1 MATKIVM
8 AQLSPTMEEGKLIA
22 WRVAEGDT
30 ISQGDIVA
38 EIETDKANME
48 IEALGSGVLKTIVVE
63 AGRTVPVG
71 ALIGVIAEPEE
82 SIDDM
87 LASAKT
93 ADTTKEAG
101 SPDSQTDLSIDTQTP
116 VTTAQS
122 TGTTSKDVTRAVD
135 PKPITAQPDPVPSIT
150 TVDGRVKASPVAR
163 RMALEAGIDVAMI
176 AGSGPGGRV
185 VKSDL
190 EAVLATK
197 TSTPPPQTIVKTAPE
212 IPVSVDL
219 APRIEEASQM
229 RKAIARRLVQS
240 IGPIPH
246 FFLTTE
252 IDMGRALELQTD
264 LNDRFPGEKIGVNDL
279 LLKAAA
285 EALTRHPTINASWE
299 NDTVRYHGTV
309 DLSIA
314 VAVEG
319 GLITPVL
326 RDAGRKEL
334 RQISVEAHDLIER
347 ARGKALQP
355 EEYQNGTF
363 SVSNLGMFAI
373 DQFTAIINPPEAGIL
388 AIGRTVEKPV
398 VVAGEVQVR
407 KRMRATMSCDHRI
420 IDGASGAEF
429 LDTFKAILENPLH
442 LIL

>member
-1 MATKIVM
+1 MATKVVM

-22 WRVAEGDT
+22 WRVSEGDT

-48 IEALGSGVLKTIVVE
+48 IEALGGGVLRKIVVE
-63 AGRTVPVG
+63 AGQTVPVG
-71 ALIGVIAEPEE
+71 ALIGIIAKLEE

-93 ADTTKEAG
+93 SDTTKKAK
-101 SPDSQTDLSIDTQTP
+101 SPDSL
-116 VTTAQS
+116 TAD
-122 TGTTSKDVTRAVD
+122 TTSKDVAGAVD
-135 PKPITAQPDPVPSIT
+135 PKPITVQPDPVPSIT
-150 TVDGRVKASPVAR
+150 TADGRVKASPVAR
-163 RMALEAGIDVAMI
+163 RMALEAGIDVATI
-176 AGSGPGGRV
+176 AGSGPGGRI
-185 VKSDL
+185 VKSDI
-190 EAVLATK
+190 EAAISTK
-197 TSTPPPQTIVKTAPE
+197 TETTPPQTVVKTAPK
-212 IPVSVDL
+212 IPVSI
-219 APRIEEASQM
+219 APEPRVEEASQM

-246 FFLTTE
+246 FFLTVE
-252 IDMGRALELQTD
+252 IDMGRALELRAD
-264 LNDRFPGEKIGVNDL
+264 LNDRFPDEKIGVNDL
-279 LLKAAA
+279 FLKAAA
-285 EALTRHPTINASWE
+285 EALKRHPMINASWE
-299 NDTVRYHGTV
+299 NDTIRYHGTV

-334 RQISVEAHDLIER
+334 RQISVEAHDLIQR

-355 EEYQNGTF
+355 QEYQNGTF
-363 SVSNLGMFAI
+363 SISNLGMFEI

-388 AIGRTVEKPV
+388 AIGRTIEKPV
-398 VVAGEVQVR
+398 VVSGEVQVR
-407 KRMRATMSCDHRI
+407 KRMRATMSCDHRV

>member
-1 MATKIVM
+1 MATKVVM

-22 WRVAEGDT
+22 WRVSEGDT

-48 IEALGSGVLKTIVVE
+48 IEALGGGVLRKIVVE
-63 AGRTVPVG
+63 AGQTVPVG
-71 ALIGVIAEPEE
+71 ALIGVIAELEE

-93 ADTTKEAG
+93 SDTTKKAK
-101 SPDSQTDLSIDTQTP
+101 SPDSLTTD
-116 VTTAQS
+116 
-122 TGTTSKDVTRAVD
+122 TTSKDVAGAVD
-135 PKPITAQPDPVPSIT
+135 PKPITVQPDPVPSIT
-150 TVDGRVKASPVAR
+150 TADGRVKASPVAR
-163 RMALEAGIDVAMI
+163 RMALEAGINVAMI
-176 AGSGPGGRV
+176 TGSGPGGRV
-185 VKSDL
+185 VKSDI
-190 EAVLATK
+190 EAVISTK
-197 TSTPPPQTIVKTAPE
+197 TKTTPPQTVVKTAPK
-212 IPVSVDL
+212 IPVSV
-219 APRIEEASQM
+219 APEPRVEEASQM

-246 FFLTTE
+246 FFLTIE
-252 IDMGRALELQTD
+252 IDMGRTLELRTS
-264 LNDRFPGEKIGVNDL
+264 LNDRFPDEKIGVNDL
-279 LLKAAA
+279 FLKAAA
-285 EALTRHPTINASWE
+285 EALTRHPMINASWE

-334 RQISVEAHDLIER
+334 RQISVEAHDLIQR

-363 SVSNLGMFAI
+363 SISNLGMFEI

-388 AIGRTVEKPV
+388 AIGRTIEKPV
-398 VVAGEVQVR
+398 VVSGEVQVR
-407 KRMRATMSCDHRI
+407 KRMRATMSCDHRV

-429 LDTFKAILENPLH
+429 LDTFKTILENPLH

>member
-1 MATKIVM
+1 MATKVVM

-22 WRVAEGDT
+22 WRVSEGDT

-48 IEALGSGVLKTIVVE
+48 IEALGGGVLRKIVVE
-63 AGRTVPVG
+63 AGQTVPVG
-71 ALIGVIAEPEE
+71 ALIGVIAELEE

-93 ADTTKEAG
+93 SDTTKKAR
-101 SPDSQTDLSIDTQTP
+101 SPDSLTTD
-116 VTTAQS
+116 
-122 TGTTSKDVTRAVD
+122 TTSKDVARAVD
-135 PKPITAQPDPVPSIT
+135 PKPIAAQPDPVPSIT
-150 TVDGRVKASPVAR
+150 TADGRVKASPVAR

-185 VKSDL
+185 VKSDI
-190 EAVLATK
+190 EAVISTK
-197 TSTPPPQTIVKTAPE
+197 TETTPPQTVVKTAPQ
-212 IPVSVDL
+212 IPVSV
-219 APRIEEASQM
+219 APEPRVEEASQM

-246 FFLTTE
+246 FFLTIE
-252 IDMGRALELQTD
+252 IDMGRALELRTS
-264 LNDRFPGEKIGVNDL
+264 LNDRFPDEKIGVNDL
-279 LLKAAA
+279 FLKAAA
-285 EALTRHPTINASWE
+285 EALTRHPMINASWE

-347 ARGKALQP
+347 AREKALQP

-363 SVSNLGMFAI
+363 SISNLGMFEI

-388 AIGRTVEKPV
+388 AIGRTIEKPV
-398 VVAGEVQVR
+398 VVSGEVQVR
-407 KRMRATMSCDHRI
+407 KRMRATMSCDHRV

-429 LDTFKAILENPLH
+429 LDTFKTILENPLH

>member
-1 MATKIVM
+1 MATKVVM

-22 WRVAEGDT
+22 WRVSEGDT

-48 IEALGSGVLKTIVVE
+48 IEALGGGVLRKIVVE
-63 AGRTVPVG
+63 AGQTVPVG
-71 ALIGVIAEPEE
+71 ALIGVIAKLEE

-93 ADTTKEAG
+93 YDTIKNAK
-101 SPDSQTDLSIDTQTP
+101 SPDSL
-116 VTTAQS
+116 TAD
-122 TGTTSKDVTRAVD
+122 TTSKDVAEAVD
-135 PKPITAQPDPVPSIT
+135 PKPITVEPDPVPSIT
-150 TVDGRVKASPVAR
+150 TADGRVKASPVAR
-163 RMALEAGIDVAMI
+163 RMALEAGIDVATI
-176 AGSGPGGRV
+176 AGSGPGGRI
-185 VKSDL
+185 VKSDI
-190 EAVLATK
+190 EAAIPTK
-197 TSTPPPQTIVKTAPE
+197 TDTTPPQTVVKTAPK
-212 IPVSVDL
+212 IPVSI
-219 APRIEEASQM
+219 APEPRVEEASQM
-229 RKAIARRLVQS
+229 RKAIARRLVQA

-246 FFLTTE
+246 FFLTVE
-252 IDMGRALELQTD
+252 IDMGRALELRTD
-264 LNDRFPGEKIGVNDL
+264 LNDRFPDEKVGVNDL
-279 LLKAAA
+279 FLKAAA
-285 EALTRHPTINASWE
+285 EALTRHPMINASWE

-334 RQISVEAHDLIER
+334 RQISVEAHDLIQR

-363 SVSNLGMFAI
+363 SISNLGMFEI

-388 AIGRTVEKPV
+388 AIGRTIEKPV
-398 VVAGEVQVR
+398 VVSGEVQVR
-407 KRMRATMSCDHRI
+407 KRMRATMSCDHRV

-429 LDTFKAILENPLH
+429 LDTFKTILENPLH

>member
-1 MATKIVM
+1 MATKVVM

-22 WRVAEGDT
+22 WRVSEGDT

-48 IEALGSGVLKTIVVE
+48 IEALGGGVLRKIVVE
-63 AGRTVPVG
+63 AGQTVPVG
-71 ALIGVIAEPEE
+71 ALIGVIAELEE

-93 ADTTKEAG
+93 SDTTKKAK
-101 SPDSQTDLSIDTQTP
+101 SPDSLTTD
-116 VTTAQS
+116 
-122 TGTTSKDVTRAVD
+122 TTSKDVAGAVD
-135 PKPITAQPDPVPSIT
+135 PKPIAAQPDPVPSIT

-185 VKSDL
+185 VKSDI
-190 EAVLATK
+190 EAVISTK
-197 TSTPPPQTIVKTAPE
+197 TETTPPQTVVKTAPQ
-212 IPVSVDL
+212 IPVSV
-219 APRIEEASQM
+219 APEPRVEEASQM

-246 FFLTTE
+246 FFLTIE
-252 IDMGRALELQTD
+252 IDMGRTLELRTS
-264 LNDRFPGEKIGVNDL
+264 LNDRFPDEKIGVNDL
-279 LLKAAA
+279 FLKAAA
-285 EALTRHPTINASWE
+285 EALTRHPMINASWE

-347 ARGKALQP
+347 AREKALQP

-363 SVSNLGMFAI
+363 SISNLGMFEI

-388 AIGRTVEKPV
+388 AIGRTIEKPV
-398 VVAGEVQVR
+398 VVSGEVQVR
-407 KRMRATMSCDHRI
+407 KRMRATMSCDHRV

-429 LDTFKAILENPLH
+429 LDTFKTILENPLH

>member
-1 MATKIVM
+1 MATKVVM

-22 WRVAEGDT
+22 WRVSEGDT

-48 IEALGSGVLKTIVVE
+48 IEALGGGVLRKIVVE
-63 AGRTVPVG
+63 AGQTVPVG
-71 ALIGVIAEPEE
+71 ALIGVIAKLEE

-93 ADTTKEAG
+93 SDTTKKAK
-101 SPDSQTDLSIDTQTP
+101 SPDSL
-116 VTTAQS
+116 TAD
-122 TGTTSKDVTRAVD
+122 TTSKDVAGAVD
-135 PKPITAQPDPVPSIT
+135 PKPITVQPDPVPSIT
-150 TVDGRVKASPVAR
+150 TADGRVKASPVAR
-163 RMALEAGIDVAMI
+163 RMALEAGIDVATI
-176 AGSGPGGRV
+176 AGSGPGGRI
-185 VKSDL
+185 VKSDI
-190 EAVLATK
+190 EAAISTK
-197 TSTPPPQTIVKTAPE
+197 TETTPPQTVVKTAPK
-212 IPVSVDL
+212 IPVSI
-219 APRIEEASQM
+219 APEPRVEEASQM

-246 FFLTTE
+246 FFLTVE
-252 IDMGRALELQTD
+252 IDMGRALELRTD
-264 LNDRFPGEKIGVNDL
+264 LNDRFPDEKVGVNDL
-279 LLKAAA
+279 FLKAAA
-285 EALTRHPTINASWE
+285 EALTRHPMINASWE

-334 RQISVEAHDLIER
+334 RQISVEAHDLIQR

-363 SVSNLGMFAI
+363 SISNLGMFEI

-388 AIGRTVEKPV
+388 AIGRTIEKPV
-398 VVAGEVQVR
+398 VVSGEVQVR
-407 KRMRATMSCDHRI
+407 KRMRATMSCDHRV